1 MLVDFFWSNFGCFLQ
16 GGLMPLGRRKKLG
29 RGGHLSLDLCIGGGK
44 GGPLSDLEKRGELRF
59 FDLEK
64 RPTFQINLVDLIK

>member
-1 MLVDFFWSNFGCFLQ
+1 
-16 GGLMPLGRRKKLG
+16 MPLGRRKKLG

-59 FDLEK
+59 F
-64 RPTFQINLVDLIK
+64 